1 MNLACSK
8 LGSKLGQRAAK
19 SLIAMTRMERMRAG
33 LADQAMFNDVYTVIE
48 SRYNKFIEGLEL
60 EDGDPVHIKITK
72 EDVLPTV
79 KPIIL
84 KMKEGREEKVELIAK
99 LYQWL
104 CFYVE
109 DKIDDKNYKDPDDLI
124 EYNLAFINK
133 VIVALEAIIIVKGT
147 SFDSIMGQY
156 LSEPDTNCLQ
166 EGPMADALY
175 SVKKEIN
182 PNFKPGGARVETLNV
197 SKNKRGITRSSK
209 PIKFKN
215 KSVPNYSSIK
225 KNLKSIKNNSPKSIE
240 RQTSGTAQGLRRR
253 RRKVT
258 KRKGKRSKK

>member
-1 MNLACSK
+1 
-8 LGSKLGQRAAK
+8 
-19 SLIAMTRMERMRAG
+19 MTRIKEGRDETMK
-33 LADQAMFNDVYTVIE
+33 QAMNDVYTLIE
-48 SRYNKFIEGLEL
+48 LGYNRFIEGLEL
-60 EDGDPVHIKITK
+60 EDGDPVHINITK
-72 EDVLPTV
+72 EEVLSTV

-84 KMKEGREEKVELIAK
+84 KMKEGRKEKVELIVK

-104 CFYVE
+104 CFYVQDKID
-109 DKIDDKNYKDPDDLI
+109 DKIDDKNYKNYKDPDDPDDLI

-133 VIVALEAIIIVKGT
+133 VIVALEDIIIKQDT

-166 EGPMADALY
+166 EGSPMYDALY

-182 PNFKPGGARVETLNV
+182 PAFQAGGARVETLNV

-215 KSVPNYSSIK
+215 KSVANYSSIK

-253 RRKVT
+253 KRKVT